1 MASVVPAASHEIT
14 ASVAQKRDELFA
26 RDENALSRKVDGI
39 FALVMVLQLLGVLIA
54 ANLATKLG
62 GGHSEVGTNAINLG
76 LAIAVPVWFMT
87 LKWPGRPS
95 NRFIIAIAQMQMSGL
110 LIAVTGG
117 RLPTHFHI
125 FGSLAFLG
133 FYRDWR
139 VLVPAVL
146 VVMGNQLADA
156 NHLVSWLVFYPPQ
169 QEEQNVY
176 YLFLEHTGWMLF
188 ASIFIGA
195 ACVQGRREMLAVA
208 ERQALLE
215 ETKDQIEQLVVERT
229 QELRESEA
237 RKVAMLESAL
247 DGILSMDATGR
258 LIDANLTSEEMFGAP
273 RGGLTG
279 TSITAL
285 LRSDNA
291 SLNAE
296 EWLASLRASGVGVR
310 VAAVGKGP
318 EGEFPAELTISPVEL
333 EGVVGFTLFVRD
345 LTEQRRLESKV
356 AHGQKMETIGRL
368 STGIAHEINTPNQY
382 IADNIRFL
390 DQAFGSMR
398 ELVSEYRHLAIEA
411 RTGEVKPETLENLS
425 SVEASS
431 DVEFLLEEIPS
442 ATKAALDGVERVGNI
457 VRAMRDFA
465 HPGSVRRESVD
476 VNAVVNGAV
485 TVTRN
490 EWKHVAELSM
500 KLTERLPRITG
511 HSGDLGQAVLNL
523 IVNAAH
529 AVSGRSETQ
538 PLGRI
543 VVRTF
548 SSKDHVVIE
557 VEDDGCGIPADQIS
571 KIFDPFFTTK
581 GVGLGTG
588 QGLAFVHSAV
598 VQRMNGEV
606 DVRSEPGKGTCFV
619 LRLPSSVKEAV
630 N

>member
-1 MASVVPAASHEIT
+1 
-14 ASVAQKRDELFA
+14 VAKRRDELFA
-26 RDENALSRKVDGI
+26 RDQDALNRKVDGI
-39 FALVMVLQLLGVLIA
+39 FALVMVLQLLGALTA
-54 ANLATKLG
+54 AKLFSNYG
-62 GGHSEVGTNAINLG
+62 GVNPEVGSNAITLG
-76 LAIAVPVWFMT
+76 FAIAVPVWVMT
-87 LKWPGRPS
+87 FKWPGRTA

-110 LIAVTGG
+110 LIALTGG

-156 NHLVSWLVFYPPQ
+156 NHLVSWLIFYPPSNQ
-169 QEEQNVY
+169 EQNIY

-195 ACVQGRREMLAVA
+195 ACLQGRREMLAVA
-208 ERQALLE
+208 ERQAQLE

-229 QELRESEA
+229 QELKESEA
-237 RKVAMLESAL
+237 RKDAMLESAL
-247 DGILSMDATGR
+247 DGILSMDGEGR
-258 LIDANLTSEEMFGAP
+258 LIDTNRTSEEMFGAP
-273 RGGLTG
+273 RGGLMG
-279 TSITAL
+279 TSITTL
-285 LRSDNA
+285 LRSDDA

-296 EWLASLRASGVGVR
+296 EWLASLRESGVGVR
-310 VAAVGKGP
+310 LSAVGKGP

-398 ELVSEYRHLAIEA
+398 ELVSEYRGLASEA
-411 RTGEVKPETLENLS
+411 RAGEVRTETLTNITN
-425 SVEASS
+425 VESAN
-431 DVEFLLEEIPS
+431 DVEFLLAEIPE
-442 ATKAALDGVERVGNI
+442 ATKAALDGVDRVGNI

-465 HPGSVRRESVD
+465 HPGSARRESVD

-490 EWKHVAELSM
+490 EWKHVADL
-500 KLTERLPRITG
+500 KLNLNEKLPRITG
-511 HSGDLGQAVLNL
+511 HAGDLGQAVLNL

-529 AVSGRSETQ
+529 AVSGRPEFS

-543 VVRTF
+543 NVRTF
-548 SSKDHVVIE
+548 SARDHVVIE
-557 VEDDGCGIPADQIS
+557 VEDNGCGIPADQIS

-619 LRLPSSVKEAV
+619 LRLPSSAKESTH
-630 N
+630 